1 MIDSHC
7 HLDACDDPEGAIDPS
22 LRALVTVGTNV
33 DGDREALR
41 LADAHPTVWAAVGIH
56 PNNASDA
63 DDPAVREAVAALA
76 ERSRVVAIGET
87 GFDTHWDD
95 ETLES
100 QRRAFD
106 WHAALARRLGKPLIL
121 HVRDA
126 QGREDASLAAA
137 AAIREAGHGR
147 GILHCFNGH
156 AGLLE
161 AGLALGWM
169 VSFAGNVTYK
179 SAGAL
184 REAARAVPEDR
195 LLVETDSPYLA
206 PVPMR
211 GKRNVP
217 AYVRHTA
224 EVVADVR
231 GVPLGALEPVLDRN
245 AAHVYGLVL
254 D

>member
-7 HLDACDDPEGAIDPS
+7 HLDACADPDDAVDPS
-22 LRALVTVGTNV
+22 LRAIVTIGTTLAS
-33 DGDREALR
+33 DERALD
-41 LADAHPTVWAAVGIH
+41 LARRHPNVWAAVGIH
-56 PNNASDA
+56 PNDASDA
-63 DDPAVREAVAALA
+63 DDAAVRASVEALA
-76 ERSRVVAIGET
+76 NQPRVVGIGET
-87 GFDTHWDD
+87 GFDTYWDG

-106 WHAALARRLGKPLIL
+106 WQADLARRLDAALIL

-126 QGREDASLAAA
+126 QGKEDASIAAA

-156 AGLLE
+156 MGLLE
-161 AGLALGWM
+161 TGLELGWM
-169 VSFAGNVTYK
+169 VSFAGNLTFK
-179 SAGAL
+179 SAQPLRDAAL
-184 REAARAVPEDR
+184 EVPEDR

-211 GKRNVP
+211 GKRNTP

-224 EVVADVR
+224 RTLADVR
-231 GVPLGALEPVLDRN
+231 GVPLEQLEAALDRN
-245 AAHVYGLVL
+245 AAHVYGLTPT
-254 D
+254 

>member
-22 LRALVTVGTNV
+22 LRALVTVGTTV

-41 LADAHPTVWAAVGIH
+41 LAVAHPTVWAAVGVH

-76 ERSRVVAIGET
+76 EHERVVAIGET

-100 QRRAFD
+100 QRRAFV
-106 WHAALARRLGKPLIL
+106 WHAELARRLDKPLIM

-137 AAIREAGHGR
+137 SAMLQFGHRR

-156 AGLLE
+156 PRLLE
-161 AGLALGWM
+161 VGLTLGWM

-184 REAARAVPEDR
+184 RDATRVVPEDR

-211 GKRNVP
+211 GKRNTP

-224 EVVADVR
+224 EVVAEVR
-231 GVPLGALEPVLDRN
+231 GVPLEALEPVLDRN
-245 AAHVYGLVL
+245 AVRAYGLRL
-254 D
+254 P